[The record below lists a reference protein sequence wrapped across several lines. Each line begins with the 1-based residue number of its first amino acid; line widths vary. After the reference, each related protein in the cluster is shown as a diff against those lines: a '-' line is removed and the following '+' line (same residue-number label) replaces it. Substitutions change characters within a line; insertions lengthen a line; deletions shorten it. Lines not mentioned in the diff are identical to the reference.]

1 MKQTRLSGT
10 RHRRAPPVSTAADI
24 LGSAEAM
31 MSMTTDRLLA
41 QYRAS
46 GRPFIAGGSG
56 GWSWT
61 PAHETRSPWCMCT
74 VSPPLTTC
82 TARWYR
88 P

>member
-46 GRPFIAGGSG
+46 GRPFIAGG
-56 GWSWT
+56 
-61 PAHETRSPWCMCT
+61 
-74 VSPPLTTC
+74 
-82 TARWYR
+82 
-88 P
+88 